1 MDACCLVT
9 LGYVEV
15 SDDAE
20 TRLTEK
26 GLALYEGTVRWLNK
40 TCTGQIDT
48 CTILPLRYWWRSPT
62 PLMSRSRLSTR
73 SPARPRGARGPRGGE
88 RTTHLLRWHCGK
100 TGDPTREAL
109 GVITVQASRPASCPF
124 GLETTGW
131 QTRPDGSTSFPGRS
145 RTQCAMTTTIG
156 NEAEITGA

>member
-131 QTRPDGSTSFPGRS
+131 QTRPDGSTSFLDAPVLS
-145 RTQCAMTTTIG
+145 AL
-156 NEAEITGA
+156 